1 MKFLAQRFVAGHDE
15 FYAWLDSGSEELAD
29 RTFQRK
35 PVDVIAPFNGG
46 FALGRGLVD
55 LIEEGSVRVHGDA
68 WRPAKRWE
76 NAFLRMWLR
85 ALDRMACRTA
95 LTSETEEKG

>member
-35 PVDVIAPFNGG
+35 PVDVIAPFGAG
-46 FALGRGLVD
+46 YALGRGLVD
-55 LIEEGSVRVHGDA
+55 LIEEGSVRVHGDI

-76 NAFLRMWLR
+76 TTFLRMWMR
-85 ALDRMACRTA
+85 ALERMGCRTL
-95 LTSETEEKG
+95 LTPAPEEKG